1 MNFKASIIQYGW
13 QIIPRVGKRLLR
25 FIGVSMES
33 FYLLEHEI
41 DKLEVEAKM
50 KNYDYSDVKEFFYSD
65 LKDSNLFDMKKKQI
79 FKQRFNSRDY
89 SCFGIKSE
97 NEICYL
103 TWISWNYMNYP
114 SILNIQETLQ
124 KNEALLE
131 DSFCDSKYRGRGY
144 HSKMNLF
151 RLNVMLVKDIKTA
164 IVLVLK
170 ENTPALRV
178 QVKSGFKIKEV
189 IKYYNI
195 LNKSRIKRIKYN
207 V

>member
-1 MNFKASIIQYGW
+1 MNFKALIAQYGW
-13 QIIPRVGKRLLR
+13 QSIPRAGKKILR
-25 FIGVSMES
+25 YLGVNLES
-33 FYLLEHEI
+33 FYLLEYKI

-50 KNYDYSDVKEFFYSD
+50 KKYDYSDVQKFFYID
-65 LKDSNLFDMKKKQI
+65 IKDSNLFDKNKKQL
-79 FKQRFNSRDY
+79 FKQRFESKDY

-97 NEICYL
+97 NEICYF
-103 TWISWNYMNYP
+103 TWISWKFMNYP
-114 SILNIQETLQ
+114 SIFNIQETLQ
-124 KNEALLE
+124 ENEALLE

-151 RLNVMLVKDIKTA
+151 RLNVILGKDIKTA
-164 IVLVLK
+164 IVLILK
-170 ENTPALRV
+170 ENTPALKV

-207 V
+207 A